1 MLKDLK
7 NKLKRERNKIPPF
20 KSAQEAG
27 IDLDPTARDVE
38 KERERY
44 APENERHVVNDVL
57 KFYKDAQ
64 QSRLF
69 LERDWLISQAFRVGH
84 QWVEWNVGTGQL
96 TTLYDRD
103 DPQE

>member
-64 QSRLF
+64 QSKLF
-69 LERDWLISQAFRVGH
+69 LERDWPC
-84 QWVEWNVGTGQL
+84 E
-96 TTLYDRD
+96 
-103 DPQE
+103 